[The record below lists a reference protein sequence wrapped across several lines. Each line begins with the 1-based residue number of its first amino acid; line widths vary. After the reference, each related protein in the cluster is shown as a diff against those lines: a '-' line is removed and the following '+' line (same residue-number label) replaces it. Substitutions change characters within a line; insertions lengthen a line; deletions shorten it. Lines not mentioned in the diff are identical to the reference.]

1 MHYLDCRMLQGSGI
15 STYLM
20 GLIRI
25 YKKNYDLNISYLVK
39 NYTRVISNAPDYSN
53 QFRFKSNIYSLHE
66 QIFYPSILNSN
77 DILHVPHYNAPLRFP
92 GKLVI
97 TVHDLCHLVMKEFFK
112 GPAKRFYSSIFMR
125 QVLKI
130 SSVIITPS
138 HFTKREIF
146 KYFNI
151 DPKKITVIHNGL
163 DPHFYPR
170 TINEQKTAQKAN
182 GFPCSYLLYVGN
194 IKRHKNI
201 KRLIQ
206 GYYKAWKQKS
216 DLPKLFI
223 VGQSDQGYDPYLEA
237 TSEYDEVNPDFENQ
251 VIFKGYVP
259 YEDLPALY
267 SGADAFIF
275 PSLYEGF
282 GFPPLEAMACGTP
295 VIASNNSSLPEVLG
309 DNALYVDPYDIH
321 QITSSILKIYE
332 NAELLEPFINN
343 GLKHVQ
349 QYSWEKSAEKHI
361 EIYDRLAHKKRN
373 ILFVDQYSE
382 YYGGGQI
389 ILIDLIKHIHT
400 LNQWNLRVAL
410 PSSGNFSKEIKK
422 LGIKIND
429 CPVPVHDITRNPII
443 DSVLHLASSFWL
455 AKNLYK
461 ICKVNDIN
469 ILYCN
474 GGRLFLMSWLVSKIL
489 DFQMIWHF
497 HLVFHDRQKQLVEF
511 LGKHSERLKIIA
523 VSEKTKSPFQGNDLE
538 SKITILHNWIRPE
551 FMIDSRH
558 LSKRQQYPKMNL
570 LNVGRISKE
579 KGQYPMLQSLNQ
591 IPANSFQITIVGKL
605 SNEQKFSLEF
615 ENLVN
620 EMNKNGFS
628 INLRGYLSDIQNE
641 ISKND
646 FLIVS
651 SIIPEA
657 FGITAIEAMA
667 RGVVV
672 LANRQDSLS
681 EFMVHQ
687 ETGLFYDA
695 DDPQSLPNLIHEI
708 QDHKYD
714 LVQIRKN
721 AYQMV
726 KTRFYA
732 PKQLARFQ
740 EILEETV

>member
-1 MHYLDCRMLQGSGI
+1 MLQGSGI

-25 YKKNYDLNISYLVK
+25 YKKKHVLNKNLNYLVRE
-39 NYTRVISNAPDYSN
+39 YTRVISNAPEFLN
-53 QFRFKSNIYSLHE
+53 QYRFQSNIYSLNE
-66 QIFYPSILNSN
+66 QIFYPSILNSK
-77 DILHVPHYNAPLRFP
+77 DVLHVPHYNAPLRFP
-92 GKLVI
+92 GKLVV
-97 TVHDLCHLVMKEFFK
+97 TVHDLCHLVMKDFFK
-112 GPAKRFYSSIFMR
+112 GPAKRFYANIFMG
-125 QVLKI
+125 QVLKKA
-130 SSVIITPS
+130 SWIITPS
-138 HFTKREIF
+138 HFTKGEIIKHF
-146 KYFNI
+146 SI

-170 TINEQKTAQKAN
+170 TIKEQKTAQKAN
-182 GFPCSYLLYVGN
+182 GFPKSYLLYVGN
-194 IKRHKNI
+194 VKRHKNI
-201 KRLIQ
+201 TRLIQ
-206 GYYKAWKQKS
+206 GYYRTWKKKS
-216 DLPKLFI
+216 DLPKLYI
-223 VGQSDQGYDPYLEA
+223 VGQSDQGYDPYNEA
-237 TSEYDEVNPDFENQ
+237 TSDYDEVPPDFEKQ
-251 VIFKGYVP
+251 VIFKGYIS

-267 SGADAFIF
+267 SGADAFVF

-282 GFPPLEAMACGTP
+282 GLPPLEAMACGTP

-309 DNALYVDPYDIH
+309 NNVLFVDPYDINN
-321 QITSSILKIYE
+321 ITSSILKICQ
-332 NAELLEPFINN
+332 NAELVERCIKN
-343 GLKHVQ
+343 GLKHVK

-361 EIYDRLAHKKRN
+361 EIYHSLASKKRN

-389 ILIDLIKHIHT
+389 ILKDLIRHINT
-400 LNQWNLRVAL
+400 LKQWEVSAAL
-410 PSSGNFSKEIKK
+410 PSTGSFSKEIKEM
-422 LGIKIND
+422 GVGIND
-429 CPVPVHDITRNPII
+429 CPVPLHDITRNPLI
-443 DSVLHLASSFWL
+443 DSFLHLASSIWL

-474 GGRLFLMSWLVSKIL
+474 GGRLFLMGWLVSKKL
-489 DFQMIWHF
+489 DLQMIWHF

-511 LGKHSERLKIIA
+511 LGKYSERLKIIA
-523 VSEKTKSPFQGNDLE
+523 VSEKTKSPFQGNQLE
-538 SKITILHNWIRPE
+538 SKITILHNWVSQE
-551 FMIDSRH
+551 FMIDSRY
-558 LSKRQQYPKMNL
+558 LSRKQKYKKMNL

-579 KGQYPMLQSLNQ
+579 KGQYPMLQSINQ
-591 IPANSFQITIVGKL
+591 IQANSFQITLAGKL
-605 SNEQKFSLEF
+605 SNEQKFSLKF
-615 ENLVN
+615 KNLVN
-620 EMNKNGFS
+620 EMKNNGYT
-628 INLRGYLSDIQNE
+628 INLPGYLSDIKNE

-646 FLIVS
+646 ILIVS
-651 SIIPEA
+651 SIVPEA

-687 ETGLFYDA
+687 ETGFFYDA

-708 QDHKYD
+708 QDQKYD
-714 LVQIRKN
+714 LFRIRKN

-732 PKQLARFQ
+732 PKQLARFE